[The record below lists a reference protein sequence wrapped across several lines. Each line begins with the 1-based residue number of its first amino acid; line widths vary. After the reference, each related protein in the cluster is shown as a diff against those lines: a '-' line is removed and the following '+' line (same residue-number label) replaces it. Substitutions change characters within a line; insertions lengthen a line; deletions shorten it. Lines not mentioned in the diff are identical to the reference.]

1 MKIPK
6 IAGAAAVSLFM
17 SPFSVLAATQA
28 EVDEMVVTTRFLK
41 QRYEEQER
49 TIHALQKRLG
59 QLEQH
64 LASSIDSTRGRG
76 TAANNESMLQA
87 IAQVNNGLS
96 PQVAQSAQTLPSSGG
111 PVTTSTQPTSTQAQA
126 ITSTQGIP
134 LFDRRFSIEQ
144 GLTYTHYDK
153 RSLVLSGFLA
163 LDAILL
169 GKIDLQQIKTDQLQY
184 DLTGRMN
191 LSDRVSMDLNLP
203 LIYRK
208 SKYVSP
214 GAGGAASAVS
224 EASSNTT
231 ALGDVNAG
239 LYYQLP
245 KKSPTDL
252 DWIASIRVKAPTG
265 RHPFGIKLR
274 DADPVDAE
282 PATANNNLV
291 IPSRQPTGNGVWNT
305 SLGLSVLKTYDPVVL
320 FGNIAYG
327 YNFERSFSD
336 LSSTEGTT
344 TPGDVQMGSTWSLGA
359 GFALAL
365 NEKMSVSFSYSQ
377 LLQKAARLRGSGGP
391 WVRQAGTDVNSAMFN
406 SGLTHQLS
414 RNLSMVGTVSV
425 GLSPDAP
432 DFSVGIKFPYT
443 F

>member
-1 MKIPK
+1 MKIQK
-6 IAGAAAVSLFM
+6 IAVAAAVSLFM
-17 SPFSVLAATQA
+17 SPIAVMAATEA
-28 EVDEMVVTTRFLK
+28 EVDEMVITTRFLK
-41 QRYEEQER
+41 QRYGEQER
-49 TIHALQKRLG
+49 TIHALQKRLA

-64 LASSIDSTRGRG
+64 LASNIDSTRGRG
-76 TAANNESMLQA
+76 TTANNESMSQA

-111 PVTTSTQPTSTQAQA
+111 AVATSTQQTSTQAQA

-191 LSDRVSMDLNLP
+191 LSDRTSMDLNLP
-203 LIYRK
+203 FIYRN
-208 SKYVSP
+208 SKYISP

-224 EASSNTT
+224 DASSNTT

-274 DADPVDAE
+274 DADP
-282 PATANNNLV
+282 ANNNLV

-320 FGNIAYG
+320 FGNIGYS
-327 YNFERSFSD
+327 YNFKRSFAD

-344 TPGDVQMGSTWSLGA
+344 TPGDVKMGSAWSIGA

-377 LLQKAARLRGSGGP
+377 LLQKAARLRGSGEP

-406 SGLTHQLS
+406 AGLTHQMS
-414 RNLSMVGTVSV
+414 KNLSMVGTVSV

-432 DFSVGIKFPYT
+432 DFSVGLKFPYT

>member
-1 MKIPK
+1 MNIQKFV
-6 IAGAAAVSLFM
+6 GAAAVSIVMMPL
-17 SPFSVLAATQA
+17 SASAATDA

-41 QRYEEQER
+41 QRYEEQQR
-49 TIHALQKRLG
+49 TIQALERQLG
-59 QLEQH
+59 ELKQQY
-64 LASSIDSTRGRG
+64 LALGTDGIRGRG
-76 TAANNESMLQA
+76 TASNNESMSQA

-96 PQVAQSAQTLPSSGG
+96 PQIAQNAQTLPSNVNAGGTAVQQSGA
-111 PVTTSTQPTSTQAQA
+111 QAQA

-134 LFDRRFSIEQ
+134 LFARRFSIEQ

-169 GKIDLQQIKTDQLQY
+169 GQINLQQIKTDQFQY
-184 DLTGRMN
+184 DLTGRWN
-191 LSDRVSMDLNLP
+191 LSNRISMDMNLP
-203 LIYRK
+203 LIYRT
-208 SKYVSP
+208 SNYISP
-214 GAGGAASAVS
+214 GAGGTASAVS
-224 EASSNTT
+224 EASSDTS
-231 ALGDVNAG
+231 AAGDVNAG

-252 DWIASIRVKAPTG
+252 DWIASVRVRAPTG

-274 DADPVDAE
+274 DADP
-282 PATANNNLV
+282 ANNNLV

-305 SLGLSVLKTYDPVVL
+305 ALGLSVLKTYDPVVL
-320 FGNIAYG
+320 FGNIGYS
-327 YNFERSFSD
+327 YNFKRGFAD
-336 LSSTEGTT
+336 LSSTAGTI
-344 TPGDVQMGSTWSLGA
+344 TPGDVKLGDAWSFGA

-365 NEKMSVSFSYSQ
+365 NEKMSISFSYSQ
-377 LLQKAARLRGSGGP
+377 LIQQAARLRGAGGP
-391 WVRQAGTDVNSAMFN
+391 WVDQVGTDVNSAMFN
-406 SGLTHQLS
+406 TGLTHQMS